1 MRKKDALEDY
11 LDGHEPIAGDASIA
25 TGAVLSGW
33 RIVAFLGRGG
43 NAEVYRAVHLSLPLQ
58 GALKI
63 LMRNEPTHV
72 ERFKRETAMLSD
84 LRHSAFPRFLG
95 SGETEGRPYIVME
108 LLEPMELPRKD
119 KAVAKF
125 LVSVAEGVK
134 ALHARGIIHRDLK
147 PQNIMR
153 RADGSPVII
162 DLGLAKRYSPL
173 SRLRSPPTLSVV
185 DGKRVGLGTPR
196 YAAPEQFSGGEIS
209 PAADIHA
216 LGMLADECF
225 GGKAPLCW
233 TRIIR
238 RCSSSIP
245 FLRYQSADE
254 FVRAVKHRHWLRNL
268 LLSCLLP
275 VVLALVAVFTMPH
288 HVVTEEFSIPVVAQE
303 PPLPVVEEPRP
314 LPVVEEATLPPNVED
329 TPSVADDAVSIWR
342 GLAVG
347 TITTNMIERGELV
360 SETVETN
367 NFGWVG
373 VTGRVWRNAT
383 NEINAVIVN
392 LNSRTNV
399 FDRPVVLSPSY
410 EYWITGPGI
419 LDAELIAQ
427 KGTTIRLKDC
437 VFLNRA
443 RTALDVAEIRYVL
456 KGGVYMNF
464 SELDIPGLGIQN
476 QYIETKYD
484 SEHAAAN
491 LVRFKGPESLKA
503 LREEE
508 ERERWYMIRRDMGH
522 PY

>member
-1 MRKKDALEDY
+1 
-11 LDGHEPIAGDASIA
+11 
-25 TGAVLSGW
+25 
-33 RIVAFLGRGG
+33 
-43 NAEVYRAVHLSLPLQ
+43 
-58 GALKI
+58 
-63 LMRNEPTHV
+63 
-72 ERFKRETAMLSD
+72 
-84 LRHSAFPRFLG
+84 
-95 SGETEGRPYIVME
+95 
-108 LLEPMELPRKD
+108 
-119 KAVAKF
+119 
-125 LVSVAEGVK
+125 
-134 ALHARGIIHRDLK
+134 
-147 PQNIMR
+147 MR

-173 SRLRSPPTLSVV
+173 SRLQMPPTLSVV

-254 FVRAVKHRHWLRNL
+254 FVRAVRRRHWLRNIL
-268 LLSCLLP
+268 FAFLVLGALAAAIVVSTFESAAVPPSAITAAP
-275 VVLALVAVFTMPH
+275 VIIKEP
-288 HVVTEEFSIPVVAQE
+288 SIPVVAQE
-303 PPLPVVEEPRP
+303 PPLPVVEDPI
-314 LPVVEEATLPPNVED
+314 
-329 TPSVADDAVSIWR
+329 SVWR

-360 SETVETN
+360 SEKVETN
-367 NFGWVG
+367 KFGWVG

-427 KGTTIRLKDC
+427 KETTIRLRNC
-437 VFLNRA
+437 IFLNRT
-443 RTALDVAEIRYVL
+443 RSELDDAKVYYSL
-456 KGGVYMNF
+456 DGGTYLNF
-464 SELDIPGLGIQN
+464 SELSEPYGWR
-476 QYIETKYD
+476 QYVYIDDGATNK
-484 SEHAAAN
+484 
-491 LVRFKGPESLKA
+491 VRFRGPNSLKA

-508 ERERWYMIRRDMGH
+508 ERESWRTIDM
-522 PY
+522 

>member
-1 MRKKDALEDY
+1 MRKKDALEDF

-25 TGAVLSGW
+25 TGTVLSGW

-72 ERFKRETAMLSD
+72 ERFKRETAILSD

-173 SRLRSPPTLSVV
+173 SRLQMPPTLSVV

-209 PAADIHA
+209 PTADIHA

-254 FVRAVKHRHWLRNL
+254 FVRAVKHRHWLRYML
-268 LLSCLLP
+268 LAFLVLGALAAAIVVSTLESAAVPPSAITAAP
-275 VVLALVAVFTMPH
+275 VIIKEP
-288 HVVTEEFSIPVVAQE
+288 SIPAVVEE
-303 PPLPVVEEPRP
+303 PQSLPVVEDPI
-314 LPVVEEATLPPNVED
+314 
-329 TPSVADDAVSIWR
+329 SVWR

-360 SETVETN
+360 SETVKTN
-367 NFGWVG
+367 SFGWVG

-427 KGTTIRLKDC
+427 KETIIRLRNC
-437 VFLNRA
+437 IFLNRT
-443 RTALDVAEIRYVL
+443 RSELDDAKVYYSL
-456 KGGVYMNF
+456 DGGTYLNF
-464 SELDIPGLGIQN
+464 SELSEPYGWR
-476 QYIETKYD
+476 QYVYIDDGATNK
-484 SEHAAAN
+484 
-491 LVRFKGPESLKA
+491 VRFRGPNSLKA

-508 ERERWYMIRRDMGH
+508 ERESWRTIDM
-522 PY
+522 